1 MESSQTYLKLQ
12 MLFPYLQEEKTKIIT
27 IIDQYH

>member
-1 MESSQTYLKLQ
+1 MESFQTYLKLQ
-12 MLFPYLQEEKTKIIT
+12 MLFPYLKEAKTKIIT

>member
-12 MLFPYLQEEKTKIIT
+12 MLFSYLKEGKTKIIT
-27 IIDQYH
+27 IVNKYH